1 MTPETPERKIDRREQ
16 KKSELTGVND
26 RLIKNLSESLLNEE
40 TLKDEIKNSSFQSAD
55 YQEEIDHL
63 NKLLDES
70 LIWKTKHH
78 KTKT

>member
-40 TLKDEIKNSSFQSAD
+40 TLRDEIKNSSFQSAD

-70 LIWKTKHH
+70 LIWKTNHH